1 MTATDTS
8 FKKGILKLMVKQ
20 DNYCSKL
27 LGEYKIKTLFPV
39 VKTIYVRYKINANP
53 IHNKSVPNLN

>member
-8 FKKGILKLMVKQ
+8 FKKGILKLLMKQ
-20 DNYCSKL
+20 NNYCSKL

-39 VKTIYVRYKINANP
+39 AKTIYVWYKINANP
-53 IHNKSVPNLN
+53 ILNP